1 MEGEYEYIAEDEEP
15 TRAEPDRMEKFSYWF
30 DNFFATNP
38 MAKVYLLCTINVV
51 FMVFF
56 GVVFHV
62 AGSQGG
68 DWAENFWM
76 GFTFAADMAE
86 DDHGGPFPYWKQ
98 WVFRVMNFT
107 FSFGGAFVFG
117 LVINFLSSW
126 IDDRVGGLREGKT
139 KVLEKGHTLI
149 IGWNDRILS
158 LICELA
164 EANVSEGGLPIV
176 IVADAM
182 SKPEMDDWLQD
193 ALGDH
198 PDFEKG
204 KLKGSKIVTRKG
216 NPIEPS
222 RLRKGAVRYARSL
235 IVLSE
240 GQDPDEAD
248 AQAVRRVL
256 ALTAGLEAA
265 GIFIKAHIVLEIQDI
280 DNAEVAMLGVTT
292 GQPEDVVVP
301 VISHDII
308 GKLMIQCTREIGL
321 NKCFLNLMT
330 FDGSECYFSSWNS
343 GEGHYDDGMTG
354 KRFSDVLYRFAD
366 AAVIGVRF
374 ANLDSPEVL
383 AINPSGRPVM
393 LNPSGDYVMQFDDR
407 VLVVAEDNDTFTFGE
422 SNNPAKTPLPP
433 FEAPPAMP
441 EKFLLAGWRRD
452 MDDIVRELDKWAPP
466 GSHLT
471 LFNRFAP
478 ETQVKKLANGGMVV
492 PMTGK
497 DEDNMCS
504 VEGVF
509 ENISSIEL
517 IQGNCCSGKE
527 LARLGPAKLP
537 DDDPERKPF
546 SRYRVEDF
554 ETVLTLSIDAAVGG
568 MGPDSRV
575 MVSMLI
581 IRHLQKLRGF
591 EDRTLVAEIRDPRTQ
606 ELMEFTECTDSVVG
620 NEIVAMILAQISED
634 RDIGY
639 VMEDL
644 FSEEGMEM
652 HVKDVR
658 LFMQEEER
666 LNWWEL
672 VDRCAQRSMLLMGW
686 IRKNGDHFN
695 TNCEPG
701 DEWDAVFN
709 PEDKNAKMAFTCAP
723 APHGDLLIVISE
735 N

>member
-1 MEGEYEYIAEDEEP
+1 MD
-15 TRAEPDRMEKFSYWF
+15 KFSYWF

-38 MAKVYLLCTINVV
+38 MAKVYLLCTINIV

-56 GVVFHV
+56 GVIFHIS
-62 AGSQGG
+62 GSQGG

-98 WVFRVMNFT
+98 WMFRVMNFT

-126 IDDRVGGLREGKT
+126 IDDRVTGLRQGKT

-158 LICELA
+158 LIHEIA
-164 EANVSEGGLPIV
+164 EANCSEGGLPIV
-176 IVADAM
+176 IVADRD
-182 SKPEMDDWLQD
+182 KIEMDDWLQD
-193 ALGDH
+193 ALGD
-198 PDFEKG
+198 DDNFEKG
-204 KLKGSKIVTRKG
+204 KLKNSKIVTRQG

-240 GQDPDEAD
+240 GEDPDEAD

-265 GIFIKAHIVLEIQDI
+265 GIYINSEPYKAHIVLEIQDI
-280 DNAEVAMLGVTT
+280 DNAEVAMLGVTS
-292 GQPEDVVVP
+292 GIPEDVVVP
-301 VISHDII
+301 VISHDIV

-321 NKCFLNLMT
+321 NKCFGALMT
-330 FDGSECYFSSWNS
+330 FDGSECYFSTWDAGGVYEYDYEDGPSK
-343 GEGHYDDGMTG
+343 GEPYIDDGMTG
-354 KRFSDVLYRFAD
+354 KTFQSVLFRFST

-393 LNPSGDYVMQFDDR
+393 LNPDGDYVMQYGDK
-407 VLVVAEDNDTFTFGE
+407 VLAVAEDNDTFWFGQD
-422 SNNPAKTPLPP
+422 NMPDKTPLPP
-433 FEAPPAMP
+433 FNAPPPQP
-441 EKFLLAGWRRD
+441 ETFLLAGWRRD

-471 LFNRFAP
+471 LFNRFST
-478 ETQVKKLANGGMVV
+478 EKQVKQLANGGMLL
-492 PMTGK
+492 PGDGK
-497 DEDNMCS
+497 DTNLFKT
-504 VEGVF
+504 EGIF
-509 ENISSIEL
+509 ENIASVEL
-517 IQGNCCSGKE
+517 IKGNCCSGKE
-527 LARLGPAKLP
+527 LSRLGPKKLES
-537 DDDPERKPF
+537 DDDERVPN
-546 SRYRVEDF
+546 SRYRIEDF
-554 ETVLTLSIDAAVGG
+554 DNVLTLSINTKITG
-568 MGPDSRV
+568 MSADSRV

-581 IRHLQKLRGF
+581 IRHLQETRGA
-591 EDRTLVAEIRDPRTQ
+591 EGKTLVAEIKDPRTQ
-606 ELMEFTECTDSVVG
+606 ELMSFTNCTDSVVG

-658 LFMQEEER
+658 LFLQADER

-672 VDRCAQRSMLLMGW
+672 VDRCAQRNMLLMGW
-686 IRKNGDHFN
+686 IMKGGDHKQWSDLSC
-695 TNCEPG
+695 TEG
-701 DEWDAVFN
+701 AILN
-709 PEDKNAKMAFTCAP
+709 PPDKDSKMAFNCAE